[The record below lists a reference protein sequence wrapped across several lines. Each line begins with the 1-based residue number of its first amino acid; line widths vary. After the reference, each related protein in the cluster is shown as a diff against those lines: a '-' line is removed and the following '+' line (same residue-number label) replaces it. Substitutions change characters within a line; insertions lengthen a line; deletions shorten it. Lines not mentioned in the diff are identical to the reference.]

1 MKTPHM
7 KQTPS
12 ALKWLAEK
20 RARLA
25 NDLEQTRKIALELT
39 QKADALESDLA
50 ALDRSLRLYDPTI
63 DPNSIESVNGW
74 KGSYG
79 KRGALRD
86 AVLEVL
92 KEYSPEWMTTSNI
105 AALICAKFG
114 LYFLTGALRKHW
126 YTGSFRGTLKR
137 LEVDGLIEHECDPD
151 MESPVVARW
160 RLKDQSSG
168 TLAYLARS
176 ATRASAAVA

>member
-1 MKTPHM
+1 M

-25 NDLEQTRKIALELT
+25 HDLAQTRSIAVELT
-39 QKADALESDLA
+39 HRADVLEADLA
-50 ALDRSLRLYDPTI
+50 ALDRSLRLYDERI
-63 DPNSIESVNGW
+63 DPNNIESVNGW
-74 KGSYG
+74 KGTYG

-86 AVLEVL
+86 GVLEVL
-92 KEYSPEWMTTSNI
+92 KEYSPQWLTTSNI
-105 AALICAKFG
+105 SALICAKFG
-114 LYFLTGALRKHW
+114 LYFQTGALRKHW

-151 MESPVVARW
+151 AEGPVLALW
-160 RLKDQSSG
+160 RLRAQPSG
-168 TLAYLARS
+168 TLADLVRS
-176 ATRASAAVA
+176 TTKASAAAE

>member
-1 MKTPHM
+1 MKSPHM

-25 NDLEQTRKIALELT
+25 NDLEQTRKIALELA
-39 QKADALESDLA
+39 QKADTLESDLA
-50 ALDRSLRLYDPTI
+50 ALDRSLRLYDARI

-92 KEYSPEWMTTSNI
+92 EEYSPEWMTTSNI

-137 LEVDGLIEHECDPD
+137 LEVDGRIEHERRSELDGT
-151 MESPVVARW
+151 ETARW

-168 TLAYLARS
+168 TLADLARS
-176 ATRASAAVA
+176 ATRAFAAAA